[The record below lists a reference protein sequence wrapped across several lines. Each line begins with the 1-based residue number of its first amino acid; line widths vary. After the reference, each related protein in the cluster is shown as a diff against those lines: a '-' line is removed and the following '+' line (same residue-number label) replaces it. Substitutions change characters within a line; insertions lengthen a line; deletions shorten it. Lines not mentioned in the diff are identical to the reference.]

1 MDHLSIRILSKLNEE
16 LSIKEINKQLKSIEK
31 QIHSLYLT
39 AKIDKNAVKG
49 LSKEFSKEKINL
61 DIDVNKES
69 VNKVQETIK
78 DTKQKISKKNK
89 IELFEFDDSELRQKF
104 DSINEAFQAVEKTFN
119 GSKPKVTQFIT
130 VDDDTEKIKKFTL
143 QVEEADKAIHKLQF
157 ALDENGSYF
166 LKSRELVD
174 RQAESLEKLRKE
186 EERLA
191 EQIAKKR
198 ESADTKRRQEE
209 LKLLENQQKAIQKNI
224 EREQQLRE
232 KAIEEES
239 KIRLAIAKKNEEL
252 RHSLELYK
260 KQAEINAMNL
270 RRRYGDDVDEQALQ
284 KYLKSVKELSLETP
298 DLRKK
303 MDHLNMSFKEIR
315 ENVQSSSS
323 HVLSFGEALKTALVK
338 FPVWLVS
345 GTIIMQT
352 INFFQEGI
360 RYVNELSNALNEI
373 AIVTGK
379 TQQEVEALG
388 MEYQKLAYEMGVLTQ
403 DITKASVEF
412 YRQGLSQEEIMKR
425 VQITTQ
431 YAKISALDFKKAA
444 EILTATVNSMN
455 VDIERASDVF
465 AYLGDAT
472 ATGADEIGRAFQRL
486 GGTAGAVGIGFEK
499 ASSWIAVVSSR
510 TRESAETIGNG
521 IKSILARIQ
530 QLREKGFTEEDN
542 TNVNQV
548 AKALN
553 EVGIQLLDQQGN
565 FRNFGDVM
573 DELGAKWN
581 SLTSRQKAYL
591 ATTIAG
597 TYQQSRFL
605 NLMEGYS
612 DSVKLYEEA
621 LNAANTTQ
629 EKFNIYQQS
638 TEAYLNRLKTSFT
651 GLWQETFDSDIIRT
665 AIEGM
670 TSFVNVVRSVNNT
683 VGSLPIL
690 FGAVGASVI
699 LFNKDLMKTMLTMNA
714 FKANVFT
721 MRQGL
726 SLLTISFQTLGVAA
740 KSTFAFLSR
749 AALPIAAFMALGSA
763 ISWVT
768 NKIAENRAEA
778 KQFKQENEKIID
790 SYINQKTEIDS
801 LLSRFNALN
810 SIKDRTNEQEQEY
823 LDVQNKLGQLM
834 PNLISHIDEY
844 GQTHIKVGDAL
855 ENELQYAKEL
865 VEVYRT
871 DLANA
876 YKERFEEALK
886 AQADAQREADRIQN
900 QLNRTGQHGGILGDV
915 SILSDAQRRGL
926 EFQLRAFQRD
936 VANAK
941 EDIKRQ
947 VGEMITEILK
957 LNNVEID
964 DNLSNQIQ
972 EFVKSFD
979 VSDLNADEIAQKA
992 QHFSDSLANLQEQI
1006 RSGNEEAIEDA
1017 KEELISFAA
1026 SMGMTDEKAQEFIGT
1041 LFEQA
1046 GAQDLVNQATAEGA
1060 EEQENLAEKYNNAIS
1075 TIQSLNGVLNELN
1088 EGHGLSGDKIGFL
1101 LENYPH
1107 LLSYLGDETA
1117 LREAIQQ
1124 EIANEE
1130 KIAKQVILAKLSYQE
1145 QFYNNVIKANA
1156 QFVNEFKDKYGI
1168 DLTNFKNL
1176 AQAKLAVDNKLR
1188 QEMTKAWN
1196 AYFRSVDERLRKQE
1210 IAYPEVDLK
1219 YRALKFKEQQY
1230 VEAQNTFE
1238 GIFMDSIT
1246 ATVGTSIS
1254 SSGSKKPST
1263 SKSKS
1268 SGGGR
1273 KSSTSSSDRENI
1285 YVADKFKQALEK
1297 LNLEIEKQQKLR
1309 EKYPEY
1315 ATEYRNSLEKEIKL
1329 ENERKKLLQ
1338 ERYDELQKQIKLGKI
1353 QQTGVFDPNAE
1364 VDSAKAL
1371 EEIDK
1376 AKSELLDLQQEILKS
1391 ENMIAELETQLA
1403 FSTFEV
1409 FNEQRE
1415 DLTQVYQNGENRLKR
1430 LSKTSEEYRNELEK
1444 QIDVLK
1450 RKQQINEKEMQYIKE
1465 LIASGKLNVETVEE
1479 LTDRL
1484 HELGLETN
1492 SLIFQQQELL
1502 YEKVQSVAGGFAEL
1516 IDDIDYRIDR
1526 SNAIMQMYTKG
1537 SEEYIKEIQY
1547 QIPLMEEK
1555 ANLILEERN
1564 ALLELLKTEDLSAEQ
1579 KKEILEQLE
1588 DLSVEYWQTNA
1599 AIKQYKDT
1607 LNEVLIVESLQKQKN
1622 TYLEGL
1628 RKESEEIVENLE
1640 KQIENTENYYD
1651 QLIEAQK
1658 ERLDLLE
1665 DEYELEDRLQRLREI
1680 DEEIRNVK
1688 NDKRFSY
1695 ITADGQEILTFDK
1708 ARVSELEKERNELLK
1723 QYQREDIK
1731 KAIQDEIDRLE
1742 KAKREK
1748 IDILNKEVEET
1759 RRKYDELIEQ
1769 EEMKW
1774 DELITAAQNGTLTFD
1789 ELMNGWYGSS
1799 LETLKQYGID
1809 VQTEVNKIKEAF
1821 ESLGQ
1826 IQIPEATQLPSAN
1839 NQNNNNNQSS
1849 SSQSSTDLSNAKSV
1863 KSTNGRNYYK
1873 MERPDGSISW
1883 VIDRV
1888 VQDKIDDGYKLVP
1901 YHDGGIVGG
1910 AKSKLQK
1917 LANTLFNDKLK
1928 PNETIVKSLVGE
1940 LQIPP
1945 HNIPNIVHN
1954 IGSIVSSMI
1963 PKSQQTVVQNHYSF
1977 PNMQVKANNIQEFL
1991 RSIDFIINSNQS

>member
-1 MDHLSIRILSKLNEE
+1 MAKNNNDFRILITAQLDEKASEKTLRDQLQSLQDKLN
-16 LSIKEINKQLKSIEK
+16 IKIGIDPKLINQLKKDISRKELDLSVGIDDQSIQTVK
-31 QIHSLYLT
+31 SQV
-39 AKIDKNAVKG
+39 KN
-49 LSKEFSKEKINL
+49 LQRS
-61 DIDVNKES
+61 
-69 VNKVQETIK
+69 
-78 DTKQKISKKNK
+78 ISKNTK

-104 DSINEAFQAVEKTFN
+104 DSINEAYKAVQKTFN
-119 GSKPKVTQFIT
+119 GQKPRVTQFVN

-198 ESADTKRRQEE
+198 ESANTKRRQEE

-252 RHSLELYK
+252 ERSLELYR
-260 KQAEINAMNL
+260 KQAEIRVKDL
-270 RRRYGDDVDEQALQ
+270 ERRYGDKIDRTSVDNYLNAVNALSAQ
-284 KYLKSVKELSLETP
+284 TPNIRHQMKALDLEFRNLSASIKESG
-298 DLRKK
+298 
-303 MDHLNMSFKEIR
+303 
-315 ENVQSSSS
+315 S
-323 HVLSFGEALKTALVK
+323 HTKSFGQQLAIAMQRIPIWVLGMTAFYQPLH
-338 FPVWLVS
+338 LMQDAIAQ
-345 GTIIMQT
+345 IIEIDTQLTTLERVTGNQT
-352 INFFQEGI
+352 N
-360 RYVNELSNALNEI
+360 VNELLEESIRLADQLGNKVSQINEGLI
-373 AIVTGK
+373 
-379 TQQEVEALG
+379 
-388 MEYQKLAYEMGVLTQ
+388 
-403 DITKASVEF
+403 EF
-412 YRQGLSQEEIMKR
+412 ARQGFEGDALIKIAEFATLMSNVSDLTVEE
-425 VQITTQ
+425 
-431 YAKISALDFKKAA
+431 SASS
-444 EILTATVNSMN
+444 LTAAINAFSLEAENAIRV
-455 VDIERASDVF
+455 VD
-465 AYLGDAT
+465 
-472 ATGADEIGRAFQRL
+472 
-486 GGTAGAVGIGFEK
+486 
-499 ASSWIAVVSSR
+499 
-510 TRESAETIGNG
+510 
-521 IKSILARIQ
+521 
-530 QLREKGFTEEDN
+530 
-542 TNVNQV
+542 
-548 AKALN
+548 ALN
-553 EVGIQLLDQQGN
+553 EVDNNFAISTQDLSQVIQKAAGTANTFNVSLEAMIGHATAIGQVTRESGN
-565 FRNFGDVM
+565 IIGTSLKSIYSRITTM
-573 DELGAKWN
+573 DESVRLLESVGVAVRDINGELRPVEDILKDLSQRWSSLN
-581 SLTSRQKAYL
+581 SEQQQSIGLQV
-591 ATTIAG
+591 AG
-597 TYQQSRFL
+597 RYQLSRFL
-605 NLMEGYS
+605 VLMQQF
-612 DSVKLYEEA
+612 DEA
-621 LNAANTTQ
+621 LKAQETALNSSGSAYREN
-629 EKFNIYQQS
+629 EKFLESYQ
-638 TEAYLNRLKTSFT
+638 ARLNRLSNAWTEAALSM
-651 GLWQETFDSDIIRT
+651 QEAFLGDGILLFAES
-665 AIEGM
+665 M
-670 TSFVNVVRSVNNT
+670 TSLTKNFSEFIKT
-683 VGSLPIL
+683 VGLVPPIM
-690 FGAVGASVI
+690 GAVGAGFL
-699 LFNKDLMKTMLTMNA
+699 LFNSQLRAATMTNGVLMIKSLKGLITGFRTLDGALAAATLKTRA
-714 FKANVFT
+714 FAVASSTATVAVN
-721 MRQGL
+721 GL
-726 SLLTISFQTLGVAA
+726 KTAVMATGR
-740 KSTFAFLSR
+740 FLAG
-749 AALPIAAFMALGSA
+749 AALPIAGFMAIGWA
-763 ISWVT
+763 IDKLIE
-768 NKIAENRAEA
+768 KIVEHNEQQR
-778 KQFKQENEKIID
+778 KLKQENEKIID

-886 AQADAQREADRIQN
+886 AQADAQKEADRIQN

-936 VANAK
+936 VANAN
-941 EDIKRQ
+941 EEIRRQ

-992 QHFSDSLANLQEQI
+992 QHFSDSLANLQEQMK
-1006 RSGNEEAIEDA
+1006 SGNEEAIKDA

-1046 GAQDLVNQATAEGA
+1046 EAQDLVNQVTAEGA
-1060 EEQENLAEKYNNAIS
+1060 EEQESLAEKYNNAIS
-1075 TIQSLNGVLNELN
+1075 AIQSLNGVLNELN

-1168 DLTNFKNL
+1168 DLRNFKNL

-1230 VEAQNTFE
+1230 VKAQNTFE

-1246 ATVGTSIS
+1246 ATVGTSIGS
-1254 SSGSKKPST
+1254 FGSKKPSV

-1273 KSSTSSSDRENI
+1273 KSSSSSDRENI

-1315 ATEYRNSLEKEIKL
+1315 ATEYRNSLEKEIDL
-1329 ENERKKLLQ
+1329 ENKRKKLLQ
-1338 ERYDELQKQIKLGKI
+1338 ERYKELQKQIKLGKI
-1353 QQTGVFDPNAE
+1353 QQTGVFDPNKE
-1364 VDSAKAL
+1364 FDSAKAL

-1391 ENMIAELETQLA
+1391 ENMIAELETQFA
-1403 FSTFEV
+1403 FSTLEV

-1415 DLTQVYQNGENRLKR
+1415 DLTQVYQNGENRLKL
-1430 LSKTSEEYRNELEK
+1430 LSKTSEEYRKELEK
-1444 QIDVLK
+1444 QMDVLK
-1450 RKQQINEKEMQYIKE
+1450 RKQQINEKEMRYIKE
-1465 LIASGKLNVETVEE
+1465 LIASGKLNVKTVEE

-1484 HELGLETN
+1484 HELGLETY
-1492 SLIFQQQELL
+1492 SLFFQQQELL
-1502 YEKVQSVAGGFAEL
+1502 YELV
-1516 IDDIDYRIDR
+1516 
-1526 SNAIMQMYTKG
+1526 
-1537 SEEYIKEIQY
+1537 
-1547 QIPLMEEK
+1547 
-1555 ANLILEERN
+1555 
-1564 ALLELLKTEDLSAEQ
+1564 
-1579 KKEILEQLE
+1579 
-1588 DLSVEYWQTNA
+1588 
-1599 AIKQYKDT
+1599 
-1607 LNEVLIVESLQKQKN
+1607 VESLQKQKN

-1658 ERLDLLE
+1658 ERLELLDE
-1665 DEYELEDRLQRLREI
+1665 EYEKEDRLQRLREI
-1680 DEEIRNVK
+1680 DEEIEKVK

-1695 ITADGQEILTFDK
+1695 ITADGQEILTYDK
-1708 ARVSELEKERNELLK
+1708 AKVSELEKERNELLK

-1742 KAKREK
+1742 KAKNNK
-1748 IDILNKEVEET
+1748 TDILRKEVEET
-1759 RRKYDELIEQ
+1759 KRKYDELIEQ

-1774 DELITAAQNGTLTFD
+1774 NELIEAAQNGTLTFD

-1799 LETLKQYGID
+1799 LKTLKQYGID
-1809 VQTEVNKIKEAF
+1809 VQTEVNKIKKAF
-1821 ESLGQ
+1821 GSLGQ
-1826 IQIPEATQLPSAN
+1826 IQIPEATQLPSTN
-1839 NQNNNNNQSS
+1839 NQNNNH
-1849 SSQSSTDLSNAKSV
+1849 
-1863 KSTNGRNYYK
+1863 
-1873 MERPDGSISW
+1873 
-1883 VIDRV
+1883 
-1888 VQDKIDDGYKLVP
+1888 KLVP

-1917 LANTLFNDKLK
+1917 LANVLFNDKLK

-1963 PKSQQTVVQNHYSF
+1963 PKAQQPVIQKHYNF
-1977 PNMQVKANNIQEFL
+1977 HNMQVKANNMQEFL
-1991 RSIDFIINSNQS
+1991 RSIDFVINSNQS